1 MNGAAEAEMLAF
13 EVAVLVVL
21 GAMLGVWLSRAV
33 TVYSEKGRGPVLSRD
48 SHFDRADQGLVSV
61 IVPAKDEEANIGAA
75 LETLLAQDYPHLE
88 VIVVDDRSTDGTA
101 EVVRRVA
108 AQHPAEARDG
118 RVRLVQVKELAAG
131 WFGKPHAMHTGA
143 CEARGEWLLFVD
155 ADCRQAP
162 HSVRVGVGF
171 CAAEGGEMLSLW
183 PVLEM
188 HGFWENAVQPVAGS
202 VLVAWFRPGWVNDP
216 KHRAAFAN
224 GQYILIR
231 RSTYEAVGGHGAV
244 RAKVVEDIALAREVK
259 RRGHRLLNAV
269 GQDIFTTRMYD
280 SLRAMWKGWTRIF
293 YGAFEGVGRMVG
305 VLLLTFL
312 FTLVPFA
319 VLAASAFA
327 LWASAFAEATADG
340 SAAALGA
347 GAGGWWIWTVFGVAA
362 GTVLAIFVTM
372 RRLFI
377 AGCGNP
383 WYLALY
389 PLAVVMV
396 MAFEAG
402 ALARALGFGAVTWRG
417 TTYKG
422 GRVVSGGERCAPR
435 KRGG

>member
-1 MNGAAEAEMLAF
+1 
-13 EVAVLVVL
+13 
-21 GAMLGVWLSRAV
+21 
-33 TVYSEKGRGPVLSRD
+33 
-48 SHFDRADQGLVSV
+48 
-61 IVPAKDEEANIGAA
+61 
-75 LETLLAQDYPHLE
+75 
-88 VIVVDDRSTDGTA
+88 
-101 EVVRRVA
+101 
-108 AQHPAEARDG
+108 
-118 RVRLVQVKELAAG
+118 
-131 WFGKPHAMHTGA
+131 
-143 CEARGEWLLFVD
+143 
-155 ADCRQAP
+155 
-162 HSVRVGVGF
+162 VGVGF

-231 RSTYEAVGGHGAV
+231 RSAYEAVGGHGAV

-293 YGAFEGVGRMVG
+293 YGAFEGVGQILG
-305 VLLLTFL
+305 VMALTFL
-312 FTLVPFA
+312 FTLAPFA
-319 VLAASAFA
+319 VLAAS
-327 LWASAFAEATADG
+327 G
-340 SAAALGA
+340 AALAA
-347 GAGGWWIWTVFGVAA
+347 GAQGWWAWTVFGVAA

-389 PLAVVMV
+389 PLAVVTV
-396 MAFEAG
+396 LAFEAG
-402 ALARALGFGAVTWRG
+402 ALARALGVGAVTWRG

-422 GRVVSGGERCAPR
+422 GRVIPGKGG
-435 KRGG
+435 G

>member
-1 MNGAAEAEMLAF
+1 MLAI
-13 EVAVLVVL
+13 EVAGLVVL
-21 GAMLGVWLSRAV
+21 GAVLGVWLSRAV
-33 TVYSEKGRGPVLSRD
+33 TVYSAKGRGPVLSRD
-48 SHFDRADQGLVSV
+48 SHFNVADQGLVSV

-75 LETLLAQDYPHLE
+75 LETILAQDYPNIE
-88 VIVVDDRSTDGTA
+88 IIVVDDRSTDGTA
-101 EVVRRVA
+101 EVVRQVA
-108 AQHPAEARDG
+108 ARDG

-143 CEARGEWLLFVD
+143 REARGEWLLFVD

-162 HSVRVGVGF
+162 HSVRVGVEF

-188 HGFWENAVQPVAGS
+188 RSFWENAVQPVAGS

-231 RSTYEAVGGHGAV
+231 RSTYEAVGGYGAV
-244 RAKVVEDIALAREVK
+244 RAKVVEDIAFAREVK
-259 RRGHRLLNAV
+259 GRGHRLLNAV
-269 GQDIFTTRMYD
+269 GQDLFTTRMYD

-293 YGAFEGVGRMVG
+293 YGAFGGVGQIVG
-305 VLLLTFL
+305 VFFLTFF
-312 FTLVPFA
+312 FTLLPFA

-327 LWASAFAEATADG
+327 LWASADKSAAVAASAFAEATADQW
-340 SAAALGA
+340 
-347 GAGGWWIWTVFGVAA
+347 GAGGWWIWTVLAA
-362 GTVLAIFVTM
+362 SLATVVAIFVTM

-389 PLAVVMV
+389 PVAVVMV

-402 ALARALGFGAVTWRG
+402 ALARALGVGAVTWRG

-422 GRVVSGGERCAPR
+422 GRVVSGKGTS
-435 KRGG
+435 